1 MGVREDIKTGIL
13 EFVVKPI
20 KAEPVLITET
30 TVEIRTTEF
39 YYIYP
44 AEAYSDFKKKCQF
57 CRKDK
62 FVPCITEAQANH
74 CK

>member
-1 MGVREDIKTGIL
+1 MGVRENIATGVL

-20 KAEPVLITET
+20 KAEPSLVTEN

-44 AEAYSDFKKKCQF
+44 AEDYSEFKTKCQF
-57 CRKDK
+57 CPKKK
-62 FVPCITEAQANH
+62 FMPCKTQGQANR
-74 CK
+74 CR

>member
-1 MGVREDIKTGIL
+1 MGVRENIATGVL

-20 KAEPVLITET
+20 KAEPSLVTEN

-62 FVPCITEAQANH
+62 FVPCKTEAQSKR
-74 CK
+74 C

>member
-1 MGVREDIKTGIL
+1 MGVRENIATGVI

-20 KAEPVLITET
+20 KAEPALITEN

-44 AEAYSDFKKKCQF
+44 AEAYSEFKTKCQF
-57 CRKDK
+57 CKKMK
-62 FVPCITEAQANH
+62 FVPCKTKSQSNH
-74 CK
+74 C